1 MTLTEAIDSLVK
13 DSFDAQKTWKGT
25 LENQPLGE
33 SMLSM
38 RMLFDLLDKDICNQ
52 IITLSKTTGESSV
65 HNFAISLFA
74 KNFGTENVSNV
85 HENILVSHIELIIQ
99 SLIKNG
105 KIGEINPVAQ
115 KKEIHFAED
124 LQTAITQLIKT
135 QGTEALKNTHRVKA
149 MLPDLTGGKFKN
161 EISEFCSFMEQLNSG
176 NEFTD
181 KETAKRFLSIIETAC
196 TENSLEIPSAIID
209 AKEKV
214 NVVIPKETV
223 TTEND
228 VTDAQPTNGTELFS
242 AIENADIEKINT
254 LIDNGTDVN
263 ARDENGYTPLMFAAV
278 KGDANIANLLISE
291 GADINRADM
300 KNGWTALVYAI
311 RTKSIDVVKLLLNK
325 GAEVNKVDLHN
336 WSPIMRAV
344 VINSAPITQ
353 MLLDCGADISET
365 LPNGQTL
372 SSLAD
377 IYQAHEAMSILNE
390 TLAKNKHVDAQT
402 ENTTTEND
410 TVESQTDSGTEAS
423 TESDNSSASASSTQT
438 STNDGWAELVKE
450 KEAHKKTK
458 INFWIFLV
466 LFIIVGICVLYF
478 GTQYDSYRSS
488 YYWQSRQIA
497 DLQTEN
503 KNLQDENKKLKSDY
517 YTLDARN
524 QNTNSNA
531 ANVNADY
538 RNLQNNYSNLQ
549 NNYSNLEKRHSDLNK
564 QYNDSFNNPVAVKI
578 TRVYN
583 LANNSTNLIRS
594 EITWLNFDYTVF
606 KLSSVNLNE
615 KLYVKVINPDG
626 TLRDAP
632 NSPNGYSFTVDI
644 NSTSTGWG
652 NATPGNYST
661 RGNYTIEFWYQS
673 VCVGR
678 KVVNIN

>member
-38 RMLFDLLDKDICNQ
+38 RMLFDLLDKDICHQ

-105 KIGEINPVAQ
+105 KISEINPVAQ

-124 LQTAITQLIKT
+124 LQTAITQLIKA
-135 QGTEALKNTHRVKA
+135 QGTEALKNTHRAKA

-196 TENSLEIPSAIID
+196 NETSLEIPSAIIG

-254 LIDNGTDVN
+254 LIDNGANVN
-263 ARDENGYTPLMFAAV
+263 ARDENGYTPLMFASKKYMLKTVEKLLLAGADV
-278 KGDANIANLLISE
+278 NASTADNGFTPLMFAAEKGDANIANLLINN
-291 GADINRADM
+291 GADVNRADM
-300 KNGWTALVYAI
+300 ENGWTALVYAI
-311 RTKSIDVVKLLLNK
+311 RVKCVDVVKLLLDK

-390 TLAKNKHVDAQT
+390 ALAKNKHVDAQT

-503 KNLQDENKKLKSDY
+503 KNLQNENKKLKE
-517 YTLDARN
+517 
-524 QNTNSNA
+524 
-531 ANVNADY
+531 
-538 RNLQNNYSNLQ
+538 YSISGIQ
-549 NNYSNLEKRHSDLNK
+549 
-564 QYNDSFNNPVAVKI
+564 DSFFNSPVAVKI
-578 TRVYN
+578 TKVYN
-583 LANNSTNLIRS
+583 GANNSTNLRGS
-594 EITWLNFDYTVF
+594 EITYLDFDYTVF
-606 KLSSVNLNE
+606 KLPSVNSND
-615 KLYVKVINPDG
+615 KLYVKIIRPDG
-626 TLRDAP
+626 TLSIGQS
-632 NSPNGYSFTVDI
+632 SPNGYSFTVDM
-644 NSTSTGWG
+644 NSTFTGWG
-652 NATPGNYST
+652 NETPGNSYGT